1 MTNLKRLGAAVVL
14 TLGLTLAAYADCPVP
29 GVMNGPPCVSAAQPP
44 PDDPL
49 PDNSAA
55 LGIMNGPPRSEAP
68 SVELPSLAEI
78 ALNVLI
84 LF

>member
-14 TLGLTLAAYADCPVP
+14 TLGLTFAAYADCPAP
-29 GVMNGPPCVSAAQPP
+29 GIMNGPPCVSAAQTSPADLV
-44 PDDPL
+44 PDD
-49 PDNSAA
+49 SAA

-78 ALNVLI
+78 ALNVLM

>member
-14 TLGLTLAAYADCPVP
+14 TLGLTLSAYADCTAP
-29 GVMNGPPCVSAAQPP
+29 GIMNGPPCASAQSA
-44 PDDPL
+44 PDDSIA
-49 PDNSAA
+49 DDSDA

-68 SVELPSLAEI
+68 SIELPSLAEI
-78 ALNVLI
+78 ALTALM